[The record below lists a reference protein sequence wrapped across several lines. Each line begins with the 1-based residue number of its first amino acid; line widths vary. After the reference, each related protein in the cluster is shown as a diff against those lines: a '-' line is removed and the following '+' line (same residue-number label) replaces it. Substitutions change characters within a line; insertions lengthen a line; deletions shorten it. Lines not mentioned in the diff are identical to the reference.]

1 VDTVL
6 NCEFR
11 RTSRFQHMQRAYVQ
25 VLGHLSSRG
34 KILTTRARTWDSSE
48 IVMTDVYYVRG
59 QTYTLK
65 ISMESISSFS
75 RHLPHSIMR
84 YNSAHSFHLTTHQ
97 GPAWLAG
104 FLGKPPFKFPSRNSG
119 RRSTWFLVI
128 FMSCVFYLP
137 HFRRRTPI

>member
-11 RTSRFQHMQRAYVQ
+11 RTSRFQHMQRATVQ

-75 RHLPHSIMR
+75 RHLPHIILIYLLCVMR
-84 YNSAHSFHLTTHQ
+84 YNSPHHFTSPQT
-97 GPAWLAG
+97 
-104 FLGKPPFKFPSRNSG
+104 
-119 RRSTWFLVI
+119 
-128 FMSCVFYLP
+128 MSLWKKKHHYPVSP
-137 HFRRRTPI
+137 